1 MQKNGTHIGSFSTKH
16 SGRTTID
23 LTLRVSDASGL
34 QSTLN
39 GKMDTYTITK
49 EPSSM
54 GKDGFAQFGYDVN
67 YQLTQNYQLS
77 RAFGYIYAVEKGGQV
92 SNNNSYFTG
101 FGEVGG
107 GTYIGKVVYDR
118 DYNSPTSALYY
129 SRGLLIDSYG
139 SAFLLSGSRDSET
152 IKRIATTD
160 DTDSLQSSIDGKAN
174 KTHTHAIS
182 EITSLQSTLNGKA
195 NASHTHTISQIN
207 TLKDALNGKQAT
219 LVSGTNIRTI
229 NGTSILG
236 GGDLPVVASL
246 AEKEFHDIINS
257 TSSQAGYAV
266 IDKLLIQWGVYNG
279 AHGDTI
285 DWEITYPKSFWYY
298 PAVILQ
304 TKDTNT
310 GNQGIPYSNGAVIT
324 GYNGGYSFTFQLRRS
339 ETCPVYWIAI
349 GGLR

>member
-1 MQKNGTHIGSFSTKH
+1 
-16 SGRTTID
+16 
-23 LTLRVSDASGL
+23 
-34 QSTLN
+34 
-39 GKMDTYTITK
+39 MDTYTITK

-54 GKDGFAQFGYDVN
+54 GKNGFAQFGYDVN

-77 RAFGYIYAVEKGGQV
+77 KAFGYVKVLEKGGEV

-101 FGEVGG
+101 FGDVGG
-107 GTYIGKVVYDR
+107 GTYIGTAIYDR
-118 DYNSPTSALYY
+118 DYNFTDDALVA
-129 SRGLLIDSYG
+129 SRGLLIDAYG
-139 SAFLLSGSRDSET
+139 SAFLLSGSKDSET

-160 DTDSLQSSIDGKAN
+160 DTNSLQSSIDGKAN
-174 KTHTHAIS
+174 VGHTHAIS
-182 EITSLQSTLNGKA
+182 EITNLQSTLNGKA

-207 TLKDALNGKQAT
+207 NLQDTLDSKQAT

-236 GGDLPVVASL
+236 GGDIHVVASL
-246 AEKEFHDIINS
+246 IEKEFHDIIDS
-257 TSSQAGYAV
+257 TSSQSGYAV

-279 AHGDTI
+279 AHGDTTN
-285 DWEITYPKSFWYY
+285 WEVTYPKSFWYY

>member
-1 MQKNGTHIGSFSTKH
+1 MLGTGADGKIYDNTDFYNRKLDGIVINDMTETDIDGYYCFRKGYH
-16 SGRTTID
+16 S
-23 LTLRVSDASGL
+23 
-34 QSTLN
+34 
-39 GKMDTYTITK
+39 K
-49 EPSSM
+49 
-54 GKDGFAQFGYDVN
+54 
-67 YQLTQNYQLS
+67 LTQHKTLTGFLGHANVLC
-77 RAFGYIYAVEKGGQV
+77 KGGRV
-92 SNNNSYFTG
+92 SNNNTKFVG
-101 FGEVGG
+101 FGEADGYPWFG
-107 GTYIGKVVYDR
+107 FIEYDR
-118 DYNSPTSALYY
+118 DYSDVADAQLVE
-129 SRGLLIDSYG
+129 SYG
-139 SAFLLSGSRDSET
+139 ITIRKGVVAGHSSAYIIDGGASTDKET
-152 IKRIATTD
+152 RLVTEDELA
-160 DTDSLQSSIDGKAN
+160 GKAN
-174 KTHTHAIS
+174 VGHTHAIS
-182 EITSLQSTLNGKA
+182 EITNLQSTLNGKA

-207 TLKDALNGKQAT
+207 TLQDALDRKQDT

-236 GGDLPVVASL
+236 GGDIPVVASL

-285 DWEITYPKSFWYY
+285 NWEITYPKSFWYY